1 MIPSQ
6 ICWPCWLQVT
16 KRVSCTHLSPWEER
30 ASAAVR
36 LRPSSDIILAWT
48 GNPLMGSRQ
57 QERTV
62 RMSSYLHNMGFRDD
76 NFILE
81 ARKGGEEQQD
91 RDHSVK
97 RSINEK
103 NTRIIVWGVFFSMHL
118 SNEHTGC
125 QLKMAPSEIHEMDLC
140 WNKKQKS
147 TALSSLIV
155 SALHE
160 ASSELNAGLK
170 DFQIGGD
177 LRCYSLG

>member
-1 MIPSQ
+1 
-6 ICWPCWLQVT
+6 
-16 KRVSCTHLSPWEER
+16 
-30 ASAAVR
+30 
-36 LRPSSDIILAWT
+36 
-48 GNPLMGSRQ
+48 MGSRQ
-57 QERTV
+57 QECTL

-76 NFILE
+76 KFILE

-103 NTRIIVWGVFFSMHL
+103 THVELFEGFFSMHT

-125 QLKMAPSEIHEMDLC
+125 QLKTAPSEIHKTDLC
-140 WNKKQKS
+140 WNKKQKT
-147 TALSSLIV
+147 TALSSLII

-177 LRCYSLG
+177 LTCYSLG